1 MPLAGEPVLQIVGLG
16 KTRVNKQGQ
25 EAVVLHGVGLT
36 LAAGRITVVIGPSG
50 GGKSTLIR
58 LLNRLEDPSS
68 GEVLLNGRNIRRYDP
83 LHLRRKVALV
93 AQKPFVF
100 NGTVLDNLQRPFVF
114 QGKTP
119 PAADDIHLRELLAQ
133 CQLSAD
139 FLHRDA
145 RSLSLGQQQRL
156 CLARSL
162 ATGPEVL
169 LLDEPT
175 SALDRPTVNSLA
187 DSLRMV
193 CHKRQ
198 LAVLLVT
205 HDLHLAKIIADYL
218 AYLEDGCIS
227 EQGLPVD
234 LFNQPRSKALQCF
247 LATPPPNRI
256 EPCRL
261 K

>member
-1 MPLAGEPVLQIVGLG
+1 MPFADESVLRIDGLG
-16 KTRVNKQGQ
+16 KTRVDEQGR
-25 EAVVLHGVGLT
+25 EAAVLQNVDLN
-36 LAAGRITVVIGPSG
+36 LVAGRITVVIGPSG

-58 LLNRLEDPSS
+58 LLNRLEEPSS
-68 GEVLLNGRNIRRYDP
+68 GKVFLKGRDIRHYDP
-83 LHLRRKVALV
+83 LQLRRKVALV

-100 NGTVLDNLQRPFVF
+100 NGTVLDNLQRPFIF
-114 QGKTP
+114 QGITP
-119 PAADDIHLRELLAQ
+119 PAADDTRLQELLAL

-139 FLHRDA
+139 FLQRDA

-187 DSLRMV
+187 SSLRMA
-193 CHKRQ
+193 CHKWQ

-218 AYLEDGCIS
+218 AFLEDGCIS
-227 EQGLPVD
+227 EQGLPAE
-234 LFNQPRSKALQCF
+234 LFARPRSKVLQGF
-247 LATPPPNRI
+247 LAPHPKNRN
-256 EPCRL
+256 
-261 K
+261 

>member
-1 MPLAGEPVLQIVGLG
+1 MPLTGEPVLQINGIG
-16 KTRVNKQGQ
+16 KTRVNEQGQ
-25 EAVVLHGVGLT
+25 EVVILHDID
-36 LAAGRITVVIGPSG
+36 LALVAGRITVVIGPSG

-68 GEVLLNGRNIRRYDP
+68 GEVLLNGRNIHRYDP
-83 LHLRRKVALV
+83 LLLRRKVALV

-114 QGKTP
+114 QGDTP
-119 PAADDIHLRELLAQ
+119 PAADDSHLLELLAL

-139 FLHRDA
+139 FLQRDA

-187 DSLRMV
+187 HSLRMA
-193 CHKRQ
+193 CHKWQ

-205 HDLHLAKIIADYL
+205 HDLHLAKIIADHL

-227 EQGLPVD
+227 EQGLPAD
-234 LFNQPRSKALQCF
+234 LLDQPRSKSLQGF
-247 LATPPPNRI
+247 LAPPSQ
-256 EPCRL
+256 